1 MIYFPKKAYS
11 KIIIS
16 IYFCKVAVL
25 KYLAN
30 NSIILPI
37 FSTIF
42 TIDLRELDL
51 RDSQNMTILYLV
63 SMIPVTWSEKK
74 LKLKLQKSWWNFGQK
89 ERECLKHKADVIIT
103 KQGVC

>member
-11 KIIIS
+11 KIIRS
-16 IYFCKVAVL
+16 IYFCKAAVS
-25 KYLAN
+25 KFLAN

-42 TIDLRELDL
+42 TIDFSELDL
-51 RDSQNMTILYLV
+51 RESKHDDIIFSFHDTSDLIREKVKNFKKAGETLV
-63 SMIPVTWSEKK
+63 KR
-74 LKLKLQKSWWNFGQK
+74 